1 MWHTHAAGNLKALIV
16 GHLCMLCGSMAS
28 RCWNVYRCTHD
39 DFRPQSDI
47 WRPESASRDNVS
59 VELYRVTH
67 QVAEDIL
74 LRSIWTSVSVP
85 LLLLSSL
92 LPLPDN
98 SNV

>member
-47 WRPESASRDNVS
+47 WRPESTSRIRETKLVVD
-59 VELYRVTH
+59 LHRVTR
-67 QVAEDIL
+67 QVAEEF
-74 LRSIWTSVSVP
+74 S
-85 LLLLSSL
+85 
-92 LPLPDN
+92 
-98 SNV
+98 